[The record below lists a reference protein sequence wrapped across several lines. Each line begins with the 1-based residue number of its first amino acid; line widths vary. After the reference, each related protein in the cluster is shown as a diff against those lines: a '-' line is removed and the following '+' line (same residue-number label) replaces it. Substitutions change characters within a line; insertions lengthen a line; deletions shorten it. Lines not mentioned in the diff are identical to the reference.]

1 MKLAY
6 LLIVP
11 LLLCCSCEKPRPKPK
26 PVLVRGVLQP
36 QFIEAPPKAILV
48 KPPKAILVK
57 PPKAKAVVSAKAVE
71 RVKHFEGFS
80 NVRYKC
86 PAGVDTIG
94 YGFTGKTAR
103 RAWISRSESNHILQ
117 KELAAYQKIVK
128 KNVHVKLTDA
138 QLWALTSFTY
148 NCGEGSL
155 RKLVNG
161 KGRLNSGNYRSIPR
175 LLPLYCKGD
184 GTVLRGLVKRRAW
197 ECSLWNFKS

>member
-1 MKLAY
+1 MKAHY
-6 LLIVP
+6 LLLLP
-11 LLLCCSCEKPRPKPK
+11 LTLLCSCKKEQPKPK
-26 PVLVRGVLQP
+26 AVLVHGVLQP
-36 QFIEAPPKAILV
+36 QFIEVPKAIVV
-48 KPPKAILVK
+48 KPVTKPKVMV
-57 PPKAKAVVSAKAVE
+57 AVHAVE
-71 RVKHFEGFS
+71 RVKRFEGFS

-103 RAWISRSESNHILQ
+103 REWISRSESNKLLQ
-117 KELAAYQKIVK
+117 KELASCQKIVK

-155 RKLVNG
+155 RMLVNG
-161 KGRLNSGNYRSIPR
+161 KGRLNSGNYRSIPK

-184 GTVLRGLVKRRAW
+184 GTVLRGLVKRRSW
-197 ECSLWNFKS
+197 ECSLWNLKS

>member
-1 MKLAY
+1 MKSRY
-6 LLIVP
+6 ILIVP
-11 LLLCCSCEKPRPKPK
+11 LLLCCSCEKPQTKPK
-26 PVLVRGVLQP
+26 SKAVLVYGVLQP
-36 QFIEAPPKAILV
+36 QFIEHPKAIVV
-48 KPPKAILVK
+48 KPQSKVK
-57 PPKAKAVVSAKAVE
+57 TKQKTVVASRAVE
-71 RVKHFEGFS
+71 RVKRFEGFS
-80 NVRYKC
+80 NMRYKC

-103 RAWISRSESNHILQ
+103 RSWISRAESDRILQ
-117 KELAAYQKIVK
+117 KELAECQRIVK
-128 KNVHVKLTDA
+128 KNVRVKLTDA

-184 GTVLRGLVKRRAW
+184 GTVLRGLVKRRSW
-197 ECSLWNFKS
+197 ECSLWNMKS

>member
-1 MKLAY
+1 MKTRY
-6 LLIVP
+6 LLIFP
-11 LLLCCSCEKPRPKPK
+11 LALLCSCKKEQHKPK
-26 PVLVRGVLQP
+26 AVLVYGVLQP
-36 QFIEAPPKAILV
+36 QFIEVAAAPKAIVV
-48 KPPKAILVK
+48 KPVHAA
-57 PPKAKAVVSAKAVE
+57 KAKVAVATHAVNG
-71 RVKHFEGFS
+71 VKQYEGFS

-86 PAGVDTIG
+86 PAGVNTIG

-103 RAWISRSESNHILQ
+103 REWISRNESNALLQ
-117 KELAAYQKIVK
+117 KELTACQKIVK

-155 RKLVNG
+155 RTLVNG

-184 GTVLRGLVKRRAW
+184 GTVLRGLVKRRTW
-197 ECSLWNFKS
+197 ECSLWNLKS

>member
-1 MKLAY
+1 MKLSY
-6 LLIVP
+6 ILMVP
-11 LLLCCSCEKPRPKPK
+11 LLLCCSCEKPRSKPK
-26 PVLVRGVLQP
+26 AVLVRGVLQP
-36 QFIEAPPKAILV
+36 QFIEHPKAIVV
-48 KPPKAILVK
+48 KA
-57 PPKAKAVVSAKAVE
+57 PPKAKAVVASRAVE

-103 RAWISRSESNHILQ
+103 RAWISRNESNRLLQ
-117 KELAAYQKIVK
+117 KELAACQKIVK
-128 KNVHVKLTDA
+128 KNVRVRLTDA

-155 RKLVNG
+155 RTLVNG

-184 GTVLRGLVKRRAW
+184 GTVLRGLVKRRSW